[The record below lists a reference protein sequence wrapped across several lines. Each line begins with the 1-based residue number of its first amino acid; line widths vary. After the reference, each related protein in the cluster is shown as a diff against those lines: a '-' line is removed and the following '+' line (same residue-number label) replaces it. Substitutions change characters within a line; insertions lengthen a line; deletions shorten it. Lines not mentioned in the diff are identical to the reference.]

1 MCVLYGWPQECG
13 KFGKVCAVVGPID
26 ALDATSPLSGTIA
39 VSFQESGYV
48 YLPTILFSFIN
59 PAVKLN
65 FSSTQFVVSASL

>member
-48 YLPTILFSFIN
+48 ILPAVLFSFIKIN
-59 PAVKLN
+59 PTVKLN
-65 FSSTQFVVSASL
+65 FTT